1 MQLLISITIGVL
13 CILFVYFAFKHVSD
27 HEKSDNDR
35 IKKLTKPVKRKRK
48 T

>member
-27 HEKSDNDR
+27 HEKADNKR
-35 IKKLTKPVKRKRK
+35 ISKLTKMKKK
-48 T
+48 K